1 MLRSLTD
8 NMLKTTS
15 KASHKTHQW
24 FEVVFIWL
32 TCINSMKRGYEVHYR
47 KKIVQAVSE
56 LLETRINELNNT
68 CYVLFTP
75 DHISLM
81 YF

>member
-1 MLRSLTD
+1 
-8 NMLKTTS
+8 
-15 KASHKTHQW
+15 
-24 FEVVFIWL
+24 
-32 TCINSMKRGYEVHYR
+32 MKRGYEVHDR

-56 LLETRINELNNT
+56 LLETCINELNNT
-68 CYVLFTP
+68 SYVLFTP

>member
-1 MLRSLTD
+1 
-8 NMLKTTS
+8 
-15 KASHKTHQW
+15 
-24 FEVVFIWL
+24 
-32 TCINSMKRGYEVHYR
+32 MKRGYEVHDR
-47 KKIVQAVSE
+47 KKKIVQAVSE
-56 LLETRINELNNT
+56 LLETCINELNNT